1 MAHPASR
8 HRSATSC
15 GAVVFRAFCFL
26 LFKEECIMWK
36 KVLCV
41 FLSVVCVA
49 CIAIAQAPAV
59 TTDKPRDT
67 MKSGDTATPEQMAQH
82 WKQNVA
88 RCILLD
94 NQGAVILNEFALEK
108 LQNPEVRQFAQSMV
122 KGHNEWVAKL
132 QRFVPDAPST
142 DALSKRVY
150 AIRNQ
155 IKSEKGTMPVSAETG
170 EGARRMENMNEKD
183 MGKHF
188 MHMIPAMQQ
197 QMAENCLAYM
207 QAELS
212 NVDKDQFDKAYIGL
226 QVFTHVAD
234 LAKLRTFE
242 NFAPADLKPIITSEI
257 NTVQSHL
264 GEARNLCKQLDKGP
278 NSTSRESE

>member
-1 MAHPASR
+1 MCK
-8 HRSATSC
+8 T
-15 GAVVFRAFCFL
+15 
-26 LFKEECIMWK
+26 
-36 KVLCV
+36 VLCV
-41 FLSVVCVA
+41 FLGVVCIA
-49 CIAIAQAPAV
+49 CLAFAQAPAV
-59 TTDKPRDT
+59 TTDNPRDT
-67 MKSGDTATPEQMAQH
+67 VRSDENAAPEQMAQH
-82 WKQNVA
+82 WRQNVA

-122 KGHNEWVAKL
+122 KGHNEWVTKL
-132 QRFVPDAPST
+132 QRFVPDSPST

-155 IKSEKGTMPVSAETG
+155 IKSEKGTMPVSSETS
-170 EGARRMENMNEKD
+170 ESVRRTEKMNEKD

-226 QVFTHVAD
+226 QIFNHVAN

-264 GEARNLCKQLDKGP
+264 EEARNLCKQLDKG
-278 NSTSRESE
+278 STTRENE

>member
-1 MAHPASR
+1 
-8 HRSATSC
+8 
-15 GAVVFRAFCFL
+15 
-26 LFKEECIMWK
+26 MWK

-41 FLSVVCVA
+41 FLGVVCVA
-49 CIAIAQAPAV
+49 CLALAQAPAV
-59 TTDKPRDT
+59 TTDNPRDT
-67 MKSGDTATPEQMAQH
+67 VRSDENATPEPMAQH
-82 WKQNVA
+82 WRQNVA

-155 IKSEKGTMPVSAETG
+155 IKSEKGTMPVSSEIG
-170 EGARRMENMNEKD
+170 EGRRMENMNEKD

-226 QVFTHVAD
+226 QIFAHTAD
-234 LAKLRTFE
+234 LAKLKTFE
-242 NFAPADLKPIITSEI
+242 NFAPADLKPIITSQI

-264 GEARNLCKQLDKGP
+264 EEARSLCKQLNKG
-278 NSTSRESE
+278 STSRENE